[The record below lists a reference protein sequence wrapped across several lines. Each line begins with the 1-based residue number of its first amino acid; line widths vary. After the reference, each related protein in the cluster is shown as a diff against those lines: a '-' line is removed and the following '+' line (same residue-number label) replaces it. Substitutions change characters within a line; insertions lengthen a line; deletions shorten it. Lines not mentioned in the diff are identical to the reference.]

1 MKNTEE
7 SLVIASIPAGEGISR
22 NVLGWGEKSFS
33 TLQRDK
39 FYSKHH
45 LKYSKTTVN
54 TKAWAGTITRSR
66 FVKAIFFSSR
76 FYREKKRNIHNRMGD
91 IPQAR
96 PIYLREWSI
105 CPGASR
111 FPPDDSPYRENAFG
125 REWLDS
131 KNKDLL
137 FNQST
142 PKKVFPVSY
151 NTNSEIW
158 QNFFFIFK
166 FFCGEKHLTA
176 VVLRAGSRKQETIV
190 KLLSVRV

>member
-1 MKNTEE
+1 MKNAEE

-142 PKKVFPVSY
+142 PKKSFRY
-151 NTNSEIW
+151 LTIRTRKFDN
-158 QNFFFIFK
+158 NFFLFLN
-166 FFCGEKHLTA
+166 FFVAKNTWRLWY
-176 VVLRAGSRKQETIV
+176 
-190 KLLSVRV
+190 